1 MLHVDGVAAEQEPE
15 DWWGA
20 LVGAA
25 GDLFARMPEVRER
38 VAAVCCS
45 TQGEGTI
52 CVDRNGRAIGRALTW
67 LDMRG
72 GPAIARRAGGPLR
85 VAGYGPLKLWRWLR
99 LTGGAPALSGKDSAG
114 HIAYIRESE
123 PERYDR
129 THKFLNVLDYLNLR
143 LTGRFA
149 STRDSILTTWVTDNR
164 GGAVRYEDGLIA
176 QLGVDRDKL
185 PEIVGS
191 TDTVGPLSAEAADAL
206 GLRRDVAVI
215 AGAIDNSAVAIG
227 AGAVRDF
234 ETHLYLGTSSWL
246 GAHLPFKKTDLVSK
260 IASVPCAIEGRY
272 LATALQ
278 SAAGSNLSFFR
289 DRILYHPDELLRDE
303 QRPDVY
309 QALDRIAA
317 TVPAGARG
325 LLYMPWLFGERSPV
339 EDANLRA
346 GLVNLSLEH
355 SRADVIRAFLEGV
368 ALNTR
373 WMLEPF
379 VRFVGRE
386 NAAVT
391 AVGGGAQSDLWCQI
405 LSDATGRTV
414 RQPETPIQANAI
426 GAAFIAGVGLG
437 ETTFDDVPAL
447 IRWRRE
453 YAPDRRWRALYD
465 ERFACFKDAYRRLAP
480 LYRRLNAPMRTP
492 S

>member
-1 MLHVDGVAAEQEPE
+1 
-15 DWWGA
+15 
-20 LVGAA
+20 
-25 GDLFARMPEVRER
+25 
-38 VAAVCCS
+38 
-45 TQGEGTI
+45 
-52 CVDRNGRAIGRALTW
+52 
-67 LDMRG
+67 
-72 GPAIARRAGGPLR
+72 
-85 VAGYGPLKLWRWLR
+85 
-99 LTGGAPALSGKDSAG
+99 
-114 HIAYIRESE
+114 
-123 PERYDR
+123 
-129 THKFLNVLDYLNLR
+129 
-143 LTGRFA
+143 
-149 STRDSILTTWVTDNR
+149 VTDNR
-164 GGAVRYEDGLIA
+164 GGAVRYDEGLIA

-185 PEIVGS
+185 PEVVGS
-191 TDTVGPLSAEAADAL
+191 TDRLGALSAEASSAL
-206 GLRRDVAVI
+206 GLKREVVVI
-215 AGAIDNSAVAIG
+215 AGAIDNSAVAVG

-246 GAHLPFKKTDLVSK
+246 GAHLPFKKTDLASK
-260 IASVPCAIEGRY
+260 IAAVPCAIEGRY

-289 DRILYHPDELLRDE
+289 DRILYHPDELMKDD

-309 QALDRIAA
+309 QAFDRMAA
-317 TVPAGARG
+317 AVPAGARG

-355 SRADVIRAFLEGV
+355 SRADVVRAFLEGV

-379 VRFVGRE
+379 ERFVGRA

-405 LSDATGRTV
+405 LADATGRTV
-414 RQPETPIQANAI
+414 RQPETPLQANAT
-426 GAAFIAGVGLG
+426 GAAFIAAVGLG
-437 ETTFDDVPAL
+437 AITFDDVPAL
-447 IRWRRE
+447 IRWRRD

-465 ERFACFKDAYRRLAP
+465 ERFACFREAYRRLAP

-492 S
+492 T